1 MKSNEIERLLP
12 QVYQTAIGRKNQ
24 SDLPL
29 PTPLWALLNV
39 MEALH
44 EPAEQLL
51 AQVETTFSPYRM
63 PERFV
68 PYMARWVD
76 LDRFFPAAGD
86 TVTAAETGADVL
98 STGNGRLRELIAVA
112 AYLSQWRGT
121 LQGLRLFLETATG
134 SSGYEVDEYVED
146 ANGMPRPYHI
156 HVRAPQSCTRD
167 RSLIERI
174 IDQEKPAYVTYD
186 LEFA

>member
-12 QVYQTAIGRKNQ
+12 QVYQSALRTR
-24 SDLPL
+24 
-29 PTPLWALLNV
+29 TPLSALLQV

-44 EPAEQLL
+44 EPAEELL
-51 AQVETTFSPYRM
+51 AQVETTFCPYHT

-68 PYMARWVD
+68 PYLARWVD
-76 LDRFFPAAGD
+76 LDRFFMTTGD
-86 TVTAAETGADVL
+86 TATADVL

-121 LQGLRLFLETATG
+121 LEGLCLFLETATG
-134 SSGYEVDEYVED
+134 SLGFEVDEHVEN

-156 HVRAPQSCTRD
+156 HVKAPQSCARD

-174 IDQEKPAYVTYD
+174 IEQEKPAYVTYD

>member
-1 MKSNEIERLLP
+1 MKSKEIERLLP
-12 QVYQTAIGRKNQ
+12 QVYQSALRPQ
-24 SDLPL
+24 
-29 PTPLWALLNV
+29 TPLAALLKV
-39 MEALH
+39 MDVLH
-44 EPAEQLL
+44 EPAEELL

-63 PERFV
+63 PEHFV

-76 LDRFFPAAGD
+76 LDRFFLA
-86 TVTAAETGADVL
+86 TGAMATETEAGGDAL

-121 LQGLRLFLETATG
+121 LQGLRLFLEAATG
-134 SSGYEVDEYVED
+134 NSGFELDEHVKD

-156 HVRAPQSCTRD
+156 HVKAPQSCARD

>member
-1 MKSNEIERLLP
+1 MKSNEIEKLLP
-12 QVYQTAIGRKNQ
+12 QVFQ
-24 SDLPL
+24 SAMRPQ
-29 PTPLWALLNV
+29 TPLTALLNL

-44 EPAEQLL
+44 EPAEAIL
-51 AQVETTFSPYRM
+51 AQVDTTFNPYHM

-76 LDRFFPAAGD
+76 LDRFFPAAGNAH
-86 TVTAAETGADVL
+86 VAAGAVADVL
-98 STGNGRLRELIAVA
+98 STGNGRLRELIAAA

-121 LQGLRLFLETATG
+121 LEGLSLFLETATG
-134 SSGYEVDEYVED
+134 SSGFEVNEHVED
-146 ANGMPRPYHI
+146 TNGMPRPYHVHI
-156 HVRAPQSCTRD
+156 KAPQSCARD

>member
-12 QVYQTAIGRKNQ
+12 QVYQSALRPQ
-24 SDLPL
+24 
-29 PTPLWALLNV
+29 TPLSALLNV

-44 EPAEQLL
+44 EPAEELI

-68 PYMARWVD
+68 PYLARWVD

-86 TVTAAETGADVL
+86 TAAGAAAGADVL

-121 LQGLRLFLETATG
+121 LQGLCLFLETATG
-134 SSGYEVDEYVED
+134 SSGFELDEHVED

-156 HVRAPQSCTRD
+156 HVKAPQSCARD